1 MTFYQEL
8 QLNQAGSKAL
18 IRKASG
24 KKEKIRHTGIYLFK
38 ILLTLAF
45 CVAFVSVY
53 SAVFGS
59 GNSIVGVLVL
69 LCLMVFRFADFGI
82 QVRGGI
88 GALALIFVVL
98 AAGPRAAH
106 LLGGAGG
113 FLINGVCI
121 FALLFLG
128 CHQIMMANHST
139 LVLGYLLLYGYDVAG
154 FEYRMRLVG
163 LAAGMVMTMIVY
175 YRNHRKQTYKRNFF
189 SLFREFHPGA
199 LRTRWQISMALAAA
213 SAVFF
218 AECLGMPRAMW
229 AGIAVMSVTTPFE
242 TDMKERVRD
251 RIAGNLA
258 GAAVFA
264 IAFCFLPGDLL
275 PYVGIIGGVGVG
287 LSATYRWQTIFNSF
301 GAMSVAAG
309 LIGLPGAVIFRILH
323 NFLGAVY
330 GKLFFRGWNRFT
342 DLCAAKR

>member
-1 MTFYQEL
+1 
-8 QLNQAGSKAL
+8 
-18 IRKASG
+18 
-24 KKEKIRHTGIYLFK
+24 
-38 ILLTLAF
+38 
-45 CVAFVSVY
+45 
-53 SAVFGS
+53 
-59 GNSIVGVLVL
+59 
-69 LCLMVFRFADFGI
+69 
-82 QVRGGI
+82 
-88 GALALIFVVL
+88 
-98 AAGPRAAH
+98 
-106 LLGGAGG
+106 
-113 FLINGVCI
+113 
-121 FALLFLG
+121 
-128 CHQIMMANHST
+128 
-139 LVLGYLLLYGYDVAG
+139 
-154 FEYRMRLVG
+154 
-163 LAAGMVMTMIVY
+163 
-175 YRNHRKQTYKRNFF
+175 
-189 SLFREFHPGA
+189 
-199 LRTRWQISMALAAA
+199 
-213 SAVFF
+213 
-218 AECLGMPRAMW
+218 MW

-275 PYVGIIGGVGVG
+275 PYVGIIGGFGVG